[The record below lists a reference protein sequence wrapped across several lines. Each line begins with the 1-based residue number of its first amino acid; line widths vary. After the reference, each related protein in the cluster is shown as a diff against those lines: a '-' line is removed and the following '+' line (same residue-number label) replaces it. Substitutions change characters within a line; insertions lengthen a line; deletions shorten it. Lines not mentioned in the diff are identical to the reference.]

1 MMHTRRRLLQRL
13 AALPLALVGAGSFSA
28 EPEEA
33 AANPGTK
40 ASAELFEAARLDHG
54 RSITTLLLRGA
65 DPNPRDA
72 QRNTPLHIALREES
86 ESALLALLQHPGTD
100 VGAINQAGETPLML
114 AALKGRLAWVK
125 RLVERGAL
133 INEPGWNALHYA
145 AAGPEPKL
153 VSWLL
158 MQGAKVDARAPN
170 GTTALMMA
178 AGYGGI
184 TSAELLLKAGAD
196 ARLRNEVG
204 WDAADFARKAGRD
217 ELVKTLQRAAAGR

>member
-1 MMHTRRRLLQRL
+1 MSLGRRQVLMTLGALGALSL
-13 AALPLALVGAGSFSA
+13 AGAVCAGAEADNASA
-28 EPEEA
+28 KA
-33 AANPGTK
+33 A
-40 ASAELFEAARLDHG
+40 AELFEAARLDHG

-72 QRNTPLHIALREES
+72 QHNTPLHIALREES
-86 ESALLALLQHPGTD
+86 EGALRALLQHPGTD

-114 AALKGRLAWVK
+114 AALKGRLAWAK
-125 RLVERGAL
+125 LLVERGAPV
-133 INEPGWNALHYA
+133 NEPGWNALHYA

-158 MQGAKVDARAPN
+158 DRGARVDARSPN

-196 ARLRNEVG
+196 ARLRNEPG
-204 WDAADFARKAGRD
+204 LDAAEFARKAGRD
-217 ELVKTLQRAAAGR
+217 ELAAQLQRAARADRP